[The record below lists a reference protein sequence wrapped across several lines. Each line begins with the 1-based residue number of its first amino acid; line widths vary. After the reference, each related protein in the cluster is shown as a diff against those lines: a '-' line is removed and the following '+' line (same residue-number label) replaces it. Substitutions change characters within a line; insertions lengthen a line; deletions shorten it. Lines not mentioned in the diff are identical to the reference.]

1 MLFNMKPLKTIKI
14 HGKDYVPVS
23 ERVKYLANDKE
34 QEYSIETEYF
44 YYPEDGR
51 TMWVVKATLTLN
63 GKIYNGHAQEL
74 ETSDT
79 KKINHTSALENCETS
94 AVGRALAMAG
104 IGIVDSIASAEEMR
118 KVKREALADD
128 SEIFI

>member
-1 MLFNMKPLKTIKI
+1 MKTIKI

-23 ERVKYLANDKE
+23 ERVKFLAEDKDRP
-34 QEYSIETEYF
+34 YSLETEYF
-44 YYPEDGR
+44 YHPEEKR
-51 TMWVVKATLTLN
+51 KLWVVRATLTIN
-63 GKIYNGHAQEL
+63 GNTYNGTAQEI
-74 ETSDT
+74 ESDDQ

>member
-1 MLFNMKPLKTIKI
+1 MAKQLKTIKI
-14 HGKDYVPVS
+14 HGRDYVPVA
-23 ERVKYLANDKE
+23 ERVKFLAEDKE
-34 QEYSIETEYF
+34 RTYSIETDYK
-44 YYPEDGR
+44 YIPEDGR
-51 TMWVVKATLTLN
+51 TLWVVKATLTLN
-63 GKIYNGHAQEL
+63 GNVFTGHAQEV
-74 ETSDT
+74 ETSDV

-128 SEIFI
+128 SEIF

>member
-1 MLFNMKPLKTIKI
+1 MKTIKI
-14 HGKDYVPVS
+14 HGKDYVPVA
-23 ERVKYLANDKE
+23 ERVKYLSENKVP
-34 QEYSIETEYF
+34 YSLETEYF

-51 TMWVVKATLTLN
+51 TLWVVKATLTMDGN
-63 GKIYNGHAQEL
+63 TYTGHAQET
-74 ETSDT
+74 ETSDV
-79 KKINHTSALENCETS
+79 KKINFTSVLENCETS

-128 SEIFI
+128 SEIF